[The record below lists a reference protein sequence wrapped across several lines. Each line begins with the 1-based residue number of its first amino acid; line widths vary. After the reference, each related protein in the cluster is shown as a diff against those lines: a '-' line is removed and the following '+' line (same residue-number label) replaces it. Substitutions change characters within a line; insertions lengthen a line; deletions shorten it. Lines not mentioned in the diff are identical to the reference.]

1 MRELHN
7 SWNLENVSGPFH
19 GVGETLFGEK
29 SIERRGGGGGR
40 RRKDAAVQKSRNNF
54 VNRACVTYRALVPMG
69 WPGSVNNF
77 PVTLATLGN

>member
-1 MRELHN
+1 MRELRN

-19 GVGETLFGEK
+19 GVGTLFGEK
-29 SIERRGGGGGR
+29 SIERRGGGG
-40 RRKDAAVQKSRNNF
+40 RKDAAVQKSRNNF